1 MADSVDI
8 DSIMKGLALQE
19 LQVGYRG
26 NLNEYSILGNVPLE
40 KKRALTEQAA
50 RIESLDRAMGSL
62 CGMGVGDALGHPYE
76 FLPAAQP
83 GQPNERF
90 FDLANLK
97 FNKESNTFGLQRGQ
111 WTDDASMGLCMADSL
126 IAKHG
131 FDGSDMRIRFW
142 CWWNCGYNNAFRL
155 DPSRSES
162 VGLGGNISCSLSAM
176 RSGAKPSPQ
185 YEAKT
190 EDAGNGSLMRF
201 APIPVFFQDKSLPE
215 VCDFA
220 RASSYTTHPGIIA
233 AEACAF
239 LAHLIV
245 LALKRP
251 SGPVD
256 PKAFLNDAAEQYL
269 TTSGLQ
275 EKSGWGYNEMKWLV
289 TSKPARD
296 TEKCWNWKSEHLD
309 IHGTLK
315 ARGSRYNGYPVSA
328 GYFGSYSMDGLAMA
342 LWAVYNTKSFDEAIT
357 KSVNLLGDADSHG
370 SIAGQLAGA
379 LYGYNGINP
388 QFRTW
393 LHKWDQYE
401 FPVRAV
407 LLHSLGKDAPSVPGG
422 AMPSSSP
429 KRGGGGYG
437 GTGG

>member
-1 MADSVDI
+1 MSHSPFVDTAL
-8 DSIMKGLALQE
+8 KGLDLRD
-19 LQVGYRG
+19 LQVGSRTS
-26 NLNEYSILGNVPLE
+26 LNSYSILGGVPLDC
-40 KKRALTEQAA
+40 KKTLTEHAA
-50 RIESLDRAMGSL
+50 QVESLDRAMGSV

-76 FLPAAQP
+76 FLPVAQP
-83 GQPNERF
+83 GIANKHY
-90 FDLANLK
+90 FDLEKLE
-97 FNKESNTFGLQRGQ
+97 FNSESNTFQLKRGQ

-126 IAKHG
+126 IAHRG
-131 FDGSDMRIRFW
+131 FDGSDMRVRFW

-155 DPSRSES
+155 DASREQS
-162 VGLGGNISCSLSAM
+162 VGLGGNISQSLGALK
-176 RSGAKPSPQ
+176 SGAKPPARYDAQ
-185 YEAKT
+185 R

-201 APIPVFFQDKSLPE
+201 APIAVFCHERPLPE
-215 VCDFA
+215 VYDIA

-239 LAHLIV
+239 LSHLIV

-256 PKAFLNDAAEQYL
+256 AKAFLDSAAEQYL

-275 EKSGWGYNEMKWLV
+275 AQSGWGYNEMKWLV
-289 TSKPARD
+289 TSKPERD
-296 TEKCWNWKSEHLD
+296 TEKCWDWKSENID
-309 IHGTLK
+309 IRGTLA
-315 ARGSRYNGYPVSA
+315 ARGNTYNGYPVSA

-342 LWAVYNTKSFDEAIT
+342 LWAIYHTKSFDEAIT

-379 LYGYNGINP
+379 LYGYNAIHP

-393 LHKWDQYE
+393 LHKWDEYE

-407 LLHSLGKDAPSVPGG
+407 LLHEIGKEA
-422 AMPSSSP
+422 
-429 KRGGGGYG
+429 K
-437 GTGG
+437 

>member
-1 MADSVDI
+1 MDHEIS
-8 DSIMKGLALQE
+8 SI
-19 LQVGYRG
+19 
-26 NLNEYSILGNVPLE
+26 LNELDLQQLEVGRRGDLNSYSILGTIPLQR
-40 KKRALTEQAA
+40 KQALTEQAA
-50 RIESLDRAMGSL
+50 KIESLDRAMGSI

-76 FLPAAQP
+76 FLPVAQP
-83 GQPNERF
+83 GQPNSHF
-90 FDLANLK
+90 FDLGKLQ
-97 FNKESNTFGLQRGQ
+97 FNDESNTFGLERGQ

-126 IAKHG
+126 IAHRG
-131 FDGSDMRIRFW
+131 FDGSDMRVRFW

-155 DPSRSES
+155 DDSRSQS
-162 VGLGGNISCSLSAM
+162 VGLGGNISHSLSAM
-176 RSGAKPSPQ
+176 RQGQRPTPR
-185 YEAKT
+185 YEAPG

-201 APIPVFFQDKSLPE
+201 APIPVFFRDRPMAE
-215 VCDFA
+215 VCDYG

-256 PKAFLNDAAEQYL
+256 AKAFLDAAAEQYL
-269 TTSGLQ
+269 VTSGLQ
-275 EKSGWGYNEMKWLV
+275 EKSGWGYDEMKWLV

-296 TEKCWNWKSEHLD
+296 TEKCWNWKSPCLD
-309 IHGTLK
+309 IHGTLQ
-315 ARGSRYNGYPVSA
+315 ARGGRYNGYPVSA

-342 LWAVYNTKSFDEAIT
+342 LWAVYHTKSFDEAIT

-379 LYGYNGINP
+379 LYGYNAINP
-388 QFRTW
+388 QFRKW
-393 LHKWDQYE
+393 LHQWDEYE

-407 LLHSLGKDAPSVPGG
+407 LLHKLGQDAVSSLSG
-422 AMPSSSP
+422 
-429 KRGGGGYG
+429 
-437 GTGG
+437 